1 MSHDGRN
8 DRFDAAVHACAGPA
22 KELGDVPDQ
31 VQDIGP
37 GGAANHREGLRRRVQ
52 TAHLQ
57 DHPPDLEERRPGL
70 EERCLTRAEPDGNA
84 QFKGQVSGE
93 RVHGAQ
99 LGQPAEQGWAEA
111 GRDVLHHGLSVT
123 KGCNKVVDRLWA
135 GILLDVP
142 RTIWKGALS
151 FGLVNIPVGLY
162 PATSDKSIHFNQF
175 EEGTSDRIRY
185 KKVNE
190 RTGEEVPQDRIV
202 KGYDLG
208 GGEFVILS
216 EEELESAEPK
226 KSRQIEI
233 SDFVGLVD
241 IDPVFFRS
249 SYYLAP
255 EGDGADKAYALLRRA
270 MAEAGRIAI
279 ATLVM
284 RNKEY
289 LVAIRPE
296 DDALALHT
304 MYFSDEVRAPGR
316 DLELPDT
323 GDVSDRELSM
333 AQLLIESMESEWDP
347 ERFHDTHREKVEAI
361 IDEKRQGH
369 EIVLQEGPEPAAKVV
384 DLMEALNASI
394 AAAAKPGS
402 DSKSSKRTATKRTT
416 AKRAAPAKKV
426 AKTAKAPARSKT
438 AARRKAS

>member
-1 MSHDGRN
+1 
-8 DRFDAAVHACAGPA
+8 
-22 KELGDVPDQ
+22 
-31 VQDIGP
+31 
-37 GGAANHREGLRRRVQ
+37 
-52 TAHLQ
+52 
-57 DHPPDLEERRPGL
+57 
-70 EERCLTRAEPDGNA
+70 
-84 QFKGQVSGE
+84 
-93 RVHGAQ
+93 
-99 LGQPAEQGWAEA
+99 
-111 GRDVLHHGLSVT
+111 VT
-123 KGCNKVVDRLWA
+123 NGCNKVVDLPWA
-135 GILLDVP
+135 GILFGVP

-190 RTGEEVPQDRIV
+190 RTGEEVRQDKIV

-208 GGEFVILS
+208 GGEYVILT

-255 EGDGADKAYALLRRA
+255 EGEGAEKAYALLRRA
-270 MAEAGRIAI
+270 MSEAGRVAI

-296 DDALALHT
+296 EDALALHT

-316 DLELPDT
+316 DLDLPET
-323 GDVSDRELSM
+323 GDVTDRELSM

-361 IDEKRQGH
+361 IEEKRQGH
-369 EIVLQEGPEPAAKVV
+369 EIVLQDGPEPAAKVV

-394 AAAAKPGS
+394 AAAAKTGS
-402 DSKSSKRTATKRTT
+402 DTKATKRPA
-416 AKRAAPAKKV
+416 AKRTTGKSAAPAKKAAKATKAP
-426 AKTAKAPARSKT
+426 AKTAS
-438 AARRKAS
+438 RRKAS

>member
-1 MSHDGRN
+1 M
-8 DRFDAAVHACAGPA
+8 
-22 KELGDVPDQ
+22 
-31 VQDIGP
+31 
-37 GGAANHREGLRRRVQ
+37 
-52 TAHLQ
+52 
-57 DHPPDLEERRPGL
+57 
-70 EERCLTRAEPDGNA
+70 
-84 QFKGQVSGE
+84 
-93 RVHGAQ
+93 
-99 LGQPAEQGWAEA
+99 
-111 GRDVLHHGLSVT
+111 T
-123 KGCNKVVDRLWA
+123 KGCNKVVDLVWA
-135 GILLDVP
+135 GNLSDVA

-151 FGLVNIPVGLY
+151 FGLVNIPVGVY

-175 EEGTSDRIRY
+175 EDGTSDRIRY

-202 KGYDLG
+202 RGFDLG
-208 GGEFVILS
+208 GGEYVILS

-255 EGDGADKAYALLRRA
+255 EGAGADKAYALLRRA
-270 MAEAGRIAI
+270 MSEAGRVAI

-316 DLELPDT
+316 DLELPET
-323 GDVSDRELSM
+323 GDVTDRELSM
-333 AQLLIESMESEWDP
+333 AQLLIESMESDWDP
-347 ERFHDTHREKVEAI
+347 ERFHDTHREKVEALI
-361 IDEKRQGH
+361 EEKRNGH

-394 AAAAKPGS
+394 AAAARPGAA
-402 DSKSSKRTATKRTT
+402 KSTKKATAAKRTT
-416 AKRAAPAKKV
+416 PANPAPAKK
-426 AKTAKAPARSKT
+426 AAKAAKQPARSKP

>member
-1 MSHDGRN
+1 M
-8 DRFDAAVHACAGPA
+8 
-22 KELGDVPDQ
+22 
-31 VQDIGP
+31 
-37 GGAANHREGLRRRVQ
+37 
-52 TAHLQ
+52 
-57 DHPPDLEERRPGL
+57 
-70 EERCLTRAEPDGNA
+70 
-84 QFKGQVSGE
+84 
-93 RVHGAQ
+93 
-99 LGQPAEQGWAEA
+99 
-111 GRDVLHHGLSVT
+111 
-123 KGCNKVVDRLWA
+123 
-135 GILLDVP
+135 
-142 RTIWKGALS
+142 
-151 FGLVNIPVGLY
+151 GLY

-208 GGEFVILS
+208 GGEYVILT

-255 EGDGADKAYALLRRA
+255 EGAGADKAYALLRRA
-270 MAEAGRIAI
+270 MAEAGRVAI

-304 MYFSDEVRAPGR
+304 MYFSDEVRDPER
-316 DLELPDT
+316 ELELPET
-323 GDVSDRELSM
+323 GDVTDRELSM
-333 AQLLIESMESEWDP
+333 AQLLIESMESDWDP
-347 ERFHDTHREKVEAI
+347 RAVPRHAPRE
-361 IDEKRQGH
+361 G
-369 EIVLQEGPEPAAKVV
+369 
-384 DLMEALNASI
+384 
-394 AAAAKPGS
+394 
-402 DSKSSKRTATKRTT
+402 
-416 AKRAAPAKKV
+416 
-426 AKTAKAPARSKT
+426 RSPH
-438 AARRKAS
+438 